1 MDINRNILLA
11 KKYLVESIY
20 RSANLEGALVN
31 YPETQVI
38 CDGNV
43 VNDVSEDNLNLILG
57 IKDAWNW
64 VFNNIDCEIDCD
76 CLINFNIKICRISNL
91 YAETF
96 PDLIADKDILNSKI
110 NQLTKDKSL
119 ENALSIFCYLMKA
132 RLFDEGNIAT
142 AIVFAN
148 MYMIQNG
155 LGILSIPV
163 ERKLEFFNL
172 LTEYRENDSNGED
185 LDEFVK
191 KYCLTGSG
199 C

>member
-1 MDINRNILLA
+1 
-11 KKYLVESIY
+11 
-20 RSANLEGALVN
+20 
-31 YPETQVI
+31 
-38 CDGNV
+38 
-43 VNDVSEDNLNLILG
+43 
-57 IKDAWNW
+57 
-64 VFNNIDCEIDCD
+64 
-76 CLINFNIKICRISNL
+76 
-91 YAETF
+91 
-96 PDLIADKDILNSKI
+96 
-110 NQLTKDKSL
+110 
-119 ENALSIFCYLMKA
+119 
-132 RLFDEGNIAT
+132 
-142 AIVFAN
+142 